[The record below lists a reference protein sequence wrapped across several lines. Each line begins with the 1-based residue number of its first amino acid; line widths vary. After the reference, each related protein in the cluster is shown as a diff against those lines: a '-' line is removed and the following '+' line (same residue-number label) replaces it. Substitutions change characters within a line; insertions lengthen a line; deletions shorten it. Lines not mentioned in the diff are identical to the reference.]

1 MHRNIHGLPM
11 RTNIGVCH
19 RYNCVASMPAVQR
32 LKSAISVLAL
42 LLLTSAWSNAAPLL
56 QRFAIATIAAQD
68 LDWIE
73 THYGRHFDYRV
84 RERGT
89 VSAELAASWGA
100 PAVAGRRYIL
110 LSPDSAPEVYVRAI
124 ESPRTEGYRA
134 LTSFGWN
141 AIEIVVDDPD
151 ALFES
156 MRGSPFRVIGEPK
169 PLPTIPSIRAF
180 QVVGNDEEVL
190 YLTAETGDRSRSVL
204 PDPKGRIGRIFI
216 MVLAATNP
224 RATLDWYAARFALQP
239 GALRA
244 RPNPMINR
252 AQGIDP
258 ETPLPIAT
266 ARLAE
271 HGNLIEFD
279 GYSANA
285 IMRPIAAGELPP
297 GVAMTS
303 FAVRDLDAIPLEWIT
318 PPTRHPSVAYAGR
331 RAATARG
338 PNGELIE
345 LIESAPSESAPLTP

>member
-216 MVLAATNP
+216 MVVGGPDIDALLDFYSSRFNLVRNPARMLAV
-224 RATLDWYAARFALQP
+224 
-239 GALRA
+239 GVVK
-244 RPNPMINR
+244 R
-252 AQGIDP
+252 AQQLADG
-258 ETPLPIAT
+258 ELTPLAT

-271 HGNLIEFD
+271 RGNLIEFD
-279 GYSANA
+279 GYSSRTRA
-285 IMRPIAAGELPP
+285 RPVEPGQLPP
-297 GVAMTS
+297 GIVSTT
-303 FAVRDLDAIPLEWIT
+303 FAVADLDALKVDWIA
-318 PPTRHPSVAYAGR
+318 PPARHEGLAYQGKRAG
-331 RAATARG
+331 TLRG
-338 PNGELIE
+338 PAGELIE
-345 LIESAPSESAPLTP
+345 LIETGAVAVR

>member
-1 MHRNIHGLPM
+1 MRPNIHGLSM

-19 RYNCVASMPAVQR
+19 PCNRVASMPAVQR
-32 LKSAISVLAL
+32 LKSAISVLTL
-42 LLLTSAWSNAAPLL
+42 LWLTSAWSNAAPLL
-56 QRFAIATIAAQD
+56 QRFDIATIAAQD
-68 LDWIE
+68 LDWVE
-73 THYGRHFDYRV
+73 THYGQSFDYRV

-89 VSAELAASWGA
+89 VSPELAASWGA

-110 LSPDSAPEVYVRAI
+110 MSPDSAPNVFVRAV
-124 ESPRTEGYRA
+124 ESPRVEGYRA

-151 ALFES
+151 ALFDS
-156 MRGSPFRVIGEPK
+156 VRDSPFRVIGEPK
-169 PLPTIPSIRAF
+169 PLATIPSIRAF

-224 RATLDWYAARFALQP
+224 RATLDWYAERFALQP

-252 AQGIDP
+252 AQGIDLA
-258 ETPLPIAT
+258 TPLPIAT

-285 IMRPIAAGELPP
+285 IVRPVATGELPP

-303 FAVRDLDAIPLEWIT
+303 FAVRDLDEIKVEWIT
-318 PPTRHPSVAYAGR
+318 PPARYSGAAYEGR
-331 RAATARG
+331 RAATTRG
-338 PNGELIE
+338 PDGELIE
-345 LIESAPSESAPLTP
+345 LIESAPSGSAPLPP

>member
-141 AIEIVVDDPD
+141 AIEIVVDDSL
-151 ALFES
+151 AENVAS
-156 MRGSPFRVIGEPK
+156 VIVKSANTGKIGDGKVFVSAVEQA
-169 PLPTIPSIRAF
+169 IRIRT
-180 QVVGNDEEVL
+180 G
-190 YLTAETGDRSRSVL
+190 ETGS
-204 PDPKGRIGRIFI
+204 
-216 MVLAATNP
+216 
-224 RATLDWYAARFALQP
+224 
-239 GALRA
+239 
-244 RPNPMINR
+244 
-252 AQGIDP
+252 
-258 ETPLPIAT
+258 
-266 ARLAE
+266 
-271 HGNLIEFD
+271 
-279 GYSANA
+279 SA
-285 IMRPIAAGELPP
+285 
-297 GVAMTS
+297 VA
-303 FAVRDLDAIPLEWIT
+303 V
-318 PPTRHPSVAYAGR
+318 
-331 RAATARG
+331 
-338 PNGELIE
+338 N
-345 LIESAPSESAPLTP
+345 